1 MKKFRFQFE
10 SVLKMRRH
18 KRSLC
23 RQLLGEILQADQRLV
38 EESRRLDALRQGQIQ
53 EIRQRQEPGR
63 LDIDAGANLRSYVGQ
78 LQAQLRTVQAN
89 RRLLEKQ
96 LTACRQA
103 LAKAEQEVKAM
114 EKLSDKHREAFQ
126 FAQIRKESLELEE
139 TWAATQ
145 QSGGLR

>member
-38 EESRRLDALRQGQIQ
+38 EERGRLEALRQEQLQ
-53 EIRQRQEPGR
+53 EIRLRQNQGR
-63 LDIDAGANLRSYVGQ
+63 VDVDAGANLRYYAGQ
-78 LQAQLRTVQAN
+78 LQVQIQSVITN
-89 RRLLEKQ
+89 RSILEKQ
-96 LTACRQA
+96 LVACRQT
-103 LAKAEQEVKAM
+103 LAQSEQEVKAM
-114 EKLSDKHREAFQ
+114 EKLSDKHRDVFQ
-126 FAQIRKESLELEE
+126 QAQIRKESLELEE
-139 TWAATQ
+139 TWSATQ

>member
-38 EESRRLDALRQGQIQ
+38 EESRRLDGLRQEQIQ
-53 EIRQRQEPGR
+53 EIRKRQEPGR

-126 FAQIRKESLELEE
+126 FTQIRKESLELEE

>member
-38 EESRRLDALRQGQIQ
+38 EERSRLEALRLEQLQ
-53 EIRQRQEPGR
+53 EIRLRQDQGR
-63 LDIDAGANLRSYVGQ
+63 VDVDAGANRRYYAGQ
-78 LQAQLRTVQAN
+78 LQTQIQTVTAN
-89 RRLLEKQ
+89 RRVLEKQ
-96 LTACRQA
+96 LVACRQA
-103 LAKAEQEVKAM
+103 LAQAEQEVKAM
-114 EKLSDKHREAFQ
+114 EKLSDKHRDAFQ
-126 FAQIRKESLELEE
+126 YAQIRKESLELEE

-145 QSGGLR
+145 QTGGVR